1 MITAQIGTNW
11 LVTAAHCL
19 FEENEQIPTRSLA
32 VLLGLHD
39 RRKRTEEFRYLE
51 YQNLVFINILFRKRI
66 TVSDVFIHDNFTSGE
81 PTDDIALIRIG
92 RSKIV
97 TTKLEAIQMSG

>member
-39 RRKRTEEFRYLE
+39 RRKRTEEFR
-51 YQNLVFINILFRKRI
+51 
-66 TVSDVFIHDNFTSGE
+66 
-81 PTDDIALIRIG
+81 
-92 RSKIV
+92 
-97 TTKLEAIQMSG
+97 